1 MVSQRSGYIPHASR
15 DPAMYNAHRAA
26 DAALSWMTLKIL
38 YIRAGSPGNRSP
50 DWRDERYAK
59 CTGARAAGAGQ

>member
-1 MVSQRSGYIPHASR
+1 
-15 DPAMYNAHRAA
+15 MYNAHRAA